1 MTAVA
6 FDNLTEQISMLSY
19 TDRLRLLERIAQTL
33 QIQDEHTTADVSPA
47 FERAFGMWQS
57 SDVSLES
64 IRQKA
69 WGRS

>member
-33 QIQDEHTTADVSPA
+33 QIQDAHTAADVSPA